1 MPGQIK
7 LRQNQHLFPR
17 QNNRAD
23 RSACFVGTFGAPKQL
38 LKRLGIPPEDSMASE
53 KTLSDAFYETLKDV
67 YWAEKQAVKACKKS
81 AKAAKSP
88 ELQKAFQSHGVE
100 SEGHVERLQQVF
112 EIIGR
117 PARAKTCEAM
127 QGITA
132 EMEEDLEDFGNT
144 EAGDAVLI
152 GCGQAVEHYEIAR
165 YGMLKAWAGQLGMK
179 DAAKLLD
186 QTLQEEKKADA
197 LLTKIAE
204 GSVNAQA
211 AA

>member
-1 MPGQIK
+1 
-7 LRQNQHLFPR
+7 
-17 QNNRAD
+17 
-23 RSACFVGTFGAPKQL
+23 
-38 LKRLGIPPEDSMASE
+38 MATE

-88 ELQKAFQSHGVE
+88 ELQKAFQAHGVE
-100 SEGHVERLQQVF
+100 SEGHLERLQQVF
-112 EIIGR
+112 EIIGK
-117 PARAKTCEAM
+117 PARTKTCEAM

-152 GCGQAVEHYEIAR
+152 GCGQAVEHYEMAR
-165 YGMLKAWAGQLGMK
+165 YGLLKAWATQLGMK

-197 LLTKIAE
+197 LLSQIAE
-204 GSVNAQA
+204 KSVNSNAMAGGKTKA
-211 AA
+211 A